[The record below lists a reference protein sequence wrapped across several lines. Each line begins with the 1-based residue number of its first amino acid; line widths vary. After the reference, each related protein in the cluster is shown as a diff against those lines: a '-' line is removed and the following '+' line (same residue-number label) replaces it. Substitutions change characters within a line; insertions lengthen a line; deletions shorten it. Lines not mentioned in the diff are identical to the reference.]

1 MDSLYLTKKM
11 QLTVGICAAKALEQ
25 LLCERLN
32 DPDNLHVFILS
43 LRYYLDTI
51 QTQILHSRAFDA
63 YVPAVNFIQMPFFGQ

>member
-32 DPDNLHVFILS
+32 DPDNLHVLFLA
-43 LRYYLDTI
+43 LDTI

-63 YVPAVNFIQMPFFGQ
+63 YVPAVNSIQMPSFGQ